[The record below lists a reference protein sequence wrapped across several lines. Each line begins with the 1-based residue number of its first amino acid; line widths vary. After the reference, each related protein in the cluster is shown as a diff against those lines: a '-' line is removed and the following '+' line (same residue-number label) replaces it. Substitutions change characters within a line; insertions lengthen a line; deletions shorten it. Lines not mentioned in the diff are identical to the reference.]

1 MNNRIIIAL
10 KVILFI
16 CIFSIG
22 FLSGMLFKSL
32 NNLNGYD
39 GLFLKDY
46 NHTSAMKTA
55 KTYDAFGNWV
65 CINVDG
71 MDYKRAVEVCSHEVG
86 HEIFAEKCEKNPDL
100 CFKIA
105 EELDET

>member
-1 MNNRIIIAL
+1 
-10 KVILFI
+10 
-16 CIFSIG
+16 
-22 FLSGMLFKSL
+22 
-32 NNLNGYD
+32 
-39 GLFLKDY
+39 
-46 NHTSAMKTA
+46 
-55 KTYDAFGNWV
+55 
-65 CINVDG
+65 